1 MIKRL
6 VVAALVLGTSAY
18 AMRGCLSPRAPDEQI
33 AGEFHDVC
41 SIAHDNIES
50 PERGVR
56 QLGRYLARHLDDMT
70 GQFGALVSQIAT
82 INDDTKRE
90 ARALEAHERMR
101 APLLACQDDL
111 IAFGNAIENDPAAKR
126 LHDEG
131 LDRTLHTLVL
141 LLGGD
146 GNRALLPAELQ
157 PLLRR

>member
-1 MIKRL
+1 MMKRV

-18 AMRGCLSPRAPDEQI
+18 AMKGCLSPRAPDEQI

-41 SIAHDNIES
+41 TIAHDNIKS

-56 QLGRYLARHLDDMT
+56 QLGRYLVKHLDDMT
-70 GQFGALVSQIAT
+70 GQFGALVAQIAT
-82 INDDTKRE
+82 ISDDTKRE
-90 ARALEAHERMR
+90 TRALEAHERMR

-111 IAFGNAIENDPAAKR
+111 MEFADAIENDPAAKR

-131 LDRTLHTLVL
+131 LDRTLHTLIL